1 MESPPEIVLY
11 GPRIA
16 PYVEKVR
23 RALVYKGLP
32 FELREPASPGDYNRF
47 SPDTGLLPVI
57 TIEDELI
64 SDSTDILLR
73 LDNQFP
79 EPPLLS
85 GDPKIAAQQRQLED
99 WADESFLWY
108 FLQWV
113 NFREPPTLTP
123 ESQPRPAP
131 IAAMGDERQQS
142 GKIRRLRAWLR
153 AGGTWERPE
162 TALLR
167 GLSDRLGDLVNFL
180 GTRPFFYSDRLSM
193 ADLAIYGML
202 MTMHSDAIPGSRKL
216 VEARPSLIAFMRSIE
231 RETGG

>member
-1 MESPPEIVLY
+1 MERPPEIVLY

-32 FELREPASPGDYNRF
+32 FELHEPNSPEDYGRF

-57 TIEDELI
+57 TIDGERV
-64 SDSTDILLR
+64 SDSTNILLR
-73 LDNQFP
+73 LDDQFP
-79 EPPLLS
+79 DPPLLS

-113 NFREPPTLTP
+113 NFREPPTSTP
-123 ESQPRPAP
+123 DRPARPAP
-131 IAAMGDERQQS
+131 ISGTGSERRS
-142 GKIRRLRAWLR
+142 FRKLRRLRAWLR

-180 GTRPFFYSDRLSM
+180 GARPFFYSDRLSM
-193 ADLAIYGML
+193 ADLTIYGML
-202 MTMHSDAIPGSRKL
+202 TTMHSDAIPGSRTL
-216 VEARPSLIAFMRSIE
+216 IEGRPSLVAFMRSIE